1 MGSNSNLALKN
12 QGKKISKETPAY
24 KKNLRRKIVKKTFQN
39 SSKIF
44 IFLQVI
50 EDTPASRKGKGGGGG
65 RKRRDDGEIRSSDE
79 SGGEG
84 GAPGTSGQKEGK
96 KRSSKKAG
104 GRIAK
109 KCEILSTIGELLC
122 MQNIFVKMSA
132 FPRKC
137 STVFS

>member
-1 MGSNSNLALKN
+1 M
-12 QGKKISKETPAY
+12 
-24 KKNLRRKIVKKTFQN
+24 
-39 SSKIF
+39 
-44 IFLQVI
+44 I

-84 GAPGTSGQKEGK
+84 GAPGTSGHKEGGK

-104 GRIAK
+104 GIGLERNVFVLLFSFAN
-109 KCEILSTIGELLC
+109 KCEISLTIGEL
-122 MQNIFVKMSA
+122 FVDAKYFAKMSA

-137 STVFS
+137 IFCHTIFANHKLTT